1 MNKYIEASNKID
13 WLNDEDAQR
22 SFIIDRRLAETTR
35 SRIKPLEKPLTVVYT
50 TNHQH
55 VIKQPQ
61 NQPQDH
67 GEGKK

>member
-22 SFIIDRRLAETTR
+22 PFIIDRRLAETIR
-35 SRIKPLEKPLTVVYT
+35 SRIKPLEKPLTVICTAY
-50 TNHQH
+50 HQH

-61 NQPQDH
+61 NRPQTH